1 MSNLR
6 MPLSRGEN
14 GKTYQVVKIAG
25 RDETIKH
32 INDLGLIVDSVVV
45 MISVVSGNI
54 ILNVKGSRIG
64 IGKEL
69 ADKVTVIEIN

>member
-6 MPLSRGEN
+6 IPLSRGEN

>member
-45 MISVVSGNI
+45 MISIVSGNI